1 MDLFF
6 GAPKTPQ
13 ASASAAKKPAQPT
26 FNIRVEE
33 RVVGKQKTAASRTQQ
48 PFKPKQKPRREAPG
62 GGEHRESGQKRR
74 RAGSPDSAGCR
85 REEDEGEPG
94 KFKARRAPHAHTT
107 PNTTATRVAAVARA
121 VVSPRDREIVNRN
134 RERVGSLPASPRPA
148 ERLLAGSSS
157 SSNAA
162 EDRRRHG
169 RGSAQRL
176 AEKQRPREKA
186 ADAAKEIERCASVP
200 PQSIGGGGG
209 GAGRGGSSGG
219 GLGHPGLAS
228 PLPAAEDDSEQGA
241 GAVVSS
247 ADAVKQSETQYEDY
261 FEWDDADERL
271 STIDLQLPGSA
282 EACETFSL
290 LMPRSYDREATE
302 PRDEYLPVN
311 DLMATVRVVAMYL
324 VDSPDF
330 RHRVCGDKEQGVMRQ
345 LERARNRRRGAEFVR
360 AVGLFNTM
368 LAHERTAGHV
378 GGGARFGSANTI
390 PSELAIHIIEQIYNR
405 VVAPTVGLLR
415 QYKAFSN
422 NVYGEILPTLV
433 NQIIDDA
440 QITSDS
446 VFVDLGCGIG
456 NVVLQVAAQTGCQ
469 ASGVEIMKVP
479 ARFAQR
485 QAREFEH
492 RMRQYRLDH
501 GSVQVWRGDFCES
514 IEVQRLLPTADV
526 LLVNN
531 YAFDGALNQNLMQM
545 FLDLKEGARIV
556 SLRPFVTPDH
566 KISARNFHSP
576 ESILTVRRFA
586 YWSQC
591 VSWTDSGGEYFV
603 QTVDRSRMRKF
614 LASRGMA

>member
-6 GAPKTPQ
+6 GAPKAP
-13 ASASAAKKPAQPT
+13 ASASAAKKPPQPT

-33 RVVGKQKTAASRTQQ
+33 RVVSKQKAASRTQQ

-62 GGEHRESGQKRR
+62 GVQRESGQKRR
-74 RAGSPDSAGCR
+74 RDGSPDSVGCR
-85 REEDEGEPG
+85 REEDEREPR
-94 KFKARRAPHAHTT
+94 KAKTTRPHAHTT
-107 PNTTATRVAAVARA
+107 PNTATKVAAVARA

-148 ERLLAGSSS
+148 ERLLTGNSN
-157 SSNAA
+157 NAA
-162 EDRRRHG
+162 EDKRRHG

-176 AEKQRPREKA
+176 TEKQRPREKTV
-186 ADAAKEIERCASVP
+186 DTAKEIERCASVP
-200 PQSIGGGGG
+200 PQSIGGAAAGGG
-209 GAGRGGSSGG
+209 GSGG
-219 GLGHPGLAS
+219 RLGHPGLPS

-247 ADAVKQSETQYEDY
+247 ADAVKQSETHYEDY

-330 RHRVCGDKEQGVMRQ
+330 RYRVCEDKEQGVMRQ

-368 LAHERTAGHV
+368 LAHERMAGHV
-378 GGGARFGSANTI
+378 GGGARLGSASTI

-440 QITSDS
+440 QITGDS

-591 VSWTDSGGEYFV
+591 VSWTDNGGEYFV

-614 LASRGMA
+614 LASCGVA